1 MMDEASRKIVSHKV
15 KTAGEIAAA
24 VGARPR
30 DKKVIMCHGTFD
42 IVHPGHVR
50 HLLYAKSKG
59 DILVAS
65 LTADAHIMKANF
77 RPFVPQELRAFNLA
91 ALEVVDFVVID
102 NDPTPIKNIGLIQPD
117 YFAKG
122 YEYAKSG
129 LHPRTA
135 EEKTAVEAYGGEILF
150 TPGDI
155 VYSSSNIIETEPPAI
170 ATEKLIALLEAEKLS
185 FDDLRNSIDKFRGI
199 RVHVIGD
206 TIIDSYTHTVLI
218 GGMTKTPTMSVRF
231 ENRSDFVGGAGIVAK
246 HLRSAG
252 ADVTFS
258 TVLGDDSLAEF
269 ALKDLGDAGVEC
281 TPVID
286 RTRPTTHKNA
296 IVAGGYNLLKI
307 DTLDNRSISE
317 RIVSTFAQQI
327 EETPADIV
335 VFADFRHG
343 IFNRDT
349 IAPLTKSIP
358 KDAFRVADSQVAS
371 RWGNI
376 LEFNNFDL
384 ITPNEREA
392 RFALGDQDS
401 VVRPLGLELYRQ
413 AECRTLILKLGERG
427 LLTYR
432 AVPQNYE
439 DVRAFFTVDTFAERV
454 VDAVGSGDALLAYA
468 ALALFKTKNAV
479 IGSVLGSLAAAVECE
494 HEGNVPVRPKDVLQK
509 LDHFERY
516 VTYG

>member
-1 MMDEASRKIVSHKV
+1 
-15 KTAGEIAAA
+15 
-24 VGARPR
+24 
-30 DKKVIMCHGTFD
+30 
-42 IVHPGHVR
+42 
-50 HLLYAKSKG
+50 
-59 DILVAS
+59 
-65 LTADAHIMKANF
+65 
-77 RPFVPQELRAFNLA
+77 
-91 ALEVVDFVVID
+91 
-102 NDPTPIKNIGLIQPD
+102 
-117 YFAKG
+117 
-122 YEYAKSG
+122 
-129 LHPRTA
+129 
-135 EEKTAVEAYGGEILF
+135 
-150 TPGDI
+150 
-155 VYSSSNIIETEPPAI
+155 
-170 ATEKLIALLEAEKLS
+170 
-185 FDDLRNSIDKFRGI
+185 
-199 RVHVIGD
+199 
-206 TIIDSYTHTVLI
+206 
-218 GGMTKTPTMSVRF
+218 
-231 ENRSDFVGGAGIVAK
+231 
-246 HLRSAG
+246 
-252 ADVTFS
+252 
-258 TVLGDDSLAEF
+258 
-269 ALKDLGDAGVEC
+269 
-281 TPVID
+281 
-286 RTRPTTHKNA
+286 
-296 IVAGGYNLLKI
+296 LKI